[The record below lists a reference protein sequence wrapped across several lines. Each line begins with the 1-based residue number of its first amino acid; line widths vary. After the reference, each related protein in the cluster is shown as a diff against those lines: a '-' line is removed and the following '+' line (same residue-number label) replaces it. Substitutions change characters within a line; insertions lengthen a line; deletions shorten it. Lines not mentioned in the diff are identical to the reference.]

1 MDTRLGS
8 SAALMCTD
16 TLSEK
21 TVVCERRVSYSGKIS
36 QKKISR
42 FFSKPSISW
51 FKFRDF
57 QPPKHLFGRQT
68 T

>member
-8 SAALMCTD
+8 SAALTCTD

-21 TVVCERRVSYSGKIS
+21 TVVYERRVPYSG
-36 QKKISR
+36 KISR
-42 FFSKPSISW
+42 FFSKPSISQ

-57 QPPKHLFGRQT
+57 QPSKHLFGRQT